1 MTHISEIIEE
11 ILVEWAY
18 RVHDGMPNPKNA
30 QHIHELRESME
41 ELNLPNNVIYQVIQ
55 NLINEQGD
63 GEEKV
68 TFKHD
73 GKTRTIT
80 MKTARQYASDIEQG
94 KGTDEKEAAVKAA
107 NLDSKDT
114 KQDKED
120 DGGKLKPSD
129 LGDTE
134 KYMTGKSD
142 DKDTKEKSDVNIET
156 STDKARAKIGNTYAE
171 PLKTKRKDFNKKN
184 ETNQTKNV
192 YTLPDGIKN
201 NPKIPKKYTQL
212 LERVLN
218 TNRNA
223 DDNTDKAD
231 YYGLEGVGM
240 GQLESNVGELMTMMT
255 TTLRRKDRQEFF
267 SGIEDHLAKVK
278 YEGQTT
284 HVSEKW
290 VKAAKE
296 NSSAILRL
304 FYDRYGQDYE
314 IEAGAWDIEEEVREM
329 GYDYSEKGFSTDI
342 FFKLKTKTGDVFP
355 EISLKQ
361 ALQANLLNTTVSSV
375 FKELELPMHLKQ
387 STFADNEMNNSEN
400 YYQNNQT
407 NVREFINNVDVTDK
421 EFLKMAKETG
431 MVMSNNKPVQADRIV
446 SDLVSMI
453 TNAQE
458 DLLSNEDLVIDKNY
472 VGSIRQ
478 AGSKTKS
485 GVTKAH
491 KDILKPMFMMA
502 RIMDAQGDDTA
513 SEFVKSQNDLG
524 KDYAKSILTE
534 VNNNEEAKASVL
546 KSVQQKLPLKSVANG
561 EEDIV
566 LGQYNLTKK
575 TLKGIFGTDDWNEIK
590 ENLEVDGEANPPV
603 IQYSGI
609 VRGTDTKIPI
619 SGIKVREDGIGYKGA
634 HKFDM
639 VLEPSF
645 AKRVKSASDSLYGD
659 QEELPYPIGIT
670 EPGTREPVGN

>member
-1 MTHISEIIEE
+1 MKHPIIQE
-11 ILVEWAY
+11 ILTEWSH
-18 RVHDGMPNPKNA
+18 RVHDGMPDAKNPL
-30 QHIHELRESME
+30 HLIHLRESLE
-41 ELNLPNNVIYQVIQ
+41 HLKI
-55 NLINEQGD
+55 D
-63 GEEKV
+63 GEVIDIMMNKLYENTDDKYVSIGYGRYKEKGKEKDPEAQ
-68 TFKHD
+68 TFEK
-73 GKTRTIT
+73 
-80 MKTARQYASDIEQG
+80 
-94 KGTDEKEAAVKAA
+94 DEKGNYVPIKTDK
-107 NLDSKDT
+107 DSK
-114 KQDKED
+114 E
-120 DGGKLKPSD
+120 KPSKSEEPPAKPKVVD
-129 LGDTE
+129 IPDNQFDTGE
-134 KYMTGKSD
+134 AQPELDM
-142 DKDTKEKSDVNIET
+142 DTMSDV
-156 STDKARAKIGNTYAE
+156 DKARSKIGKTYVQS
-171 PLKTKRKDFNKKN
+171 LSTKRDEFNLKN
-184 ETNQTKNV
+184 KENQTKNV

-240 GQLESNVGELMTMMT
+240 GQLESNIGELMTMMS
-255 TTLRRKDRQEFF
+255 TTLRRNDRQEFF
-267 SGIEDHLAKVK
+267 NSLDDHLAKVK

-329 GYDYSEKGFSTDI
+329 GYDYGEKGFSTDI

-485 GVTKAH
+485 GVTKSH
-491 KDILKPMFMMA
+491 KDILKPMFMLA
-502 RIMDAQGDDTA
+502 RIMDTQGDDTA

-534 VNNNEEAKASVL
+534 VNNNEEAKAAVL

-566 LGQYNLTKK
+566 LGQYNITKK

-590 ENLEVDGEANPPV
+590 ENLEVDSEANPPV

-609 VRGTDTKIPI
+609 VRNTETKIPI

-645 AKRVKSASDSLYGD
+645 AKRVKSTSDSLYGD